1 MILRLM
7 KEKPRYGYEIMEK
20 FEEIS
25 GGHWDP
31 SYGTIYGALERLE
44 DKGLISRTESEHE
57 DRKYFEI
64 TEDGEEQLEAEKD
77 KTEKHEQKSRK
88 MSLGAINV
96 YRHIHG
102 EEKARDLIK
111 KIQKES
117 EKWSS
122 ESKKGDE

>member
-7 KEKPRYGYEIMEK
+7 KEKPRYGYGILKK
-20 FEEIS
+20 FEKIS
-25 GGHWDP
+25 GGYWNP

-44 DKGLISRTESEHE
+44 DEGLISRTESKHE

-64 TEDGEEQLEAEKD
+64 TEDGKKQLEAEKD
-77 KTEKHEQKSRK
+77 KIEKHEQKFRK

-96 YRHIHG
+96 YRHIRG

-111 KIQKES
+111 EVQKES

-122 ESKKGDE
+122 KPGKGDE